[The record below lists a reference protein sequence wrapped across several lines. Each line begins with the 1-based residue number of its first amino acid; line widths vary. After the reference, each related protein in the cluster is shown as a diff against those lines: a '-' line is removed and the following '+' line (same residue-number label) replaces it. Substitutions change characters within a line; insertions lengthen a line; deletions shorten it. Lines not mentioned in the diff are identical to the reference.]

1 MYWEPESPG
10 RMSPLEHALVSWLPH
25 RRWFAGGGRDAH
37 RVEIV
42 SATELVTAGAA
53 RGALVLVE
61 VSYPDGGRELYQV
74 PLGHRTIQ
82 SSDIGPAV
90 IANVPDGVVY
100 DATVDAALM
109 GSLLAMI
116 RGGARS
122 GDTAFTP
129 EPGAWPAGAG
139 PMPGRPLGVEQ
150 SNTSIV
156 FGDKAILKLFR
167 RLAPGVNPELELH
180 RAITGARVPR
190 LLGAVEG
197 SLRGE
202 PVTLGVLHEFA
213 AGSSDGW
220 LMATEAVRNLVSG
233 VDDGTDFVA
242 DIELLGAAVADV
254 HVTLADRLG
263 TSTMDA
269 EVLADVLSARLDR
282 AVAVAPALARD
293 ADRIRAVYRAPAAA
307 GEKIVTQRV
316 HGDLHLG
323 QVLRASDGWLLT
335 DFEGEPAG
343 EDRMAAHSPL
353 RDVAGMLRSFD
364 YAAGQVGDAWSR
376 YQLERWLAQVRLAF
390 SAGYGRESGVDLA
403 RSRCVLTAYELDKAV
418 YEVAYETR
426 NRPSWAHIPLRA
438 VAAILGG

>member
-1 MYWEPESPG
+1 
-10 RMSPLEHALVSWLPH
+10 MSPLEHALVSWLPR
-25 RRWFAGGGRDAH
+25 RRWFAGGGRDPH

-42 SATELVTAGAA
+42 SATELATTGAA

-61 VSYPDGGRELYQV
+61 VSYPDGATELYQV
-74 PLGHRTIQ
+74 PLGHRTTEG
-82 SSDIGPAV
+82 SDIGPAV
-90 IANVPDGVVY
+90 IAHMPDGVVY
-100 DATVDAALM
+100 DATVDASLM
-109 GSLLAMI
+109 GALLAMI
-116 RGGARS
+116 GGRATS
-122 GDTAFTP
+122 GDTAFSP
-129 EPGAWPAGAG
+129 EPGSWIVGAV

-180 RAITGARVPR
+180 RAIAGARAPR
-190 LLGAVEG
+190 LLGAIEG
-197 SLRGE
+197 SLRGQ

-213 AGSSDGW
+213 AGSRDGW
-220 LMATEAVRNLVSG
+220 QLATEAVGQLVSG
-233 VDDGTDFVA
+233 VDGDPAFAA
-242 DIELLGAAVADV
+242 DVELLGAAVADV
-254 HVTLADRLG
+254 HVALADRLG

-269 EVLADVLSARLDR
+269 ELLAEVLSARLDR
-282 AVAVAPALARD
+282 AIAAAPALARD
-293 ADRIRAVYRAPAAA
+293 ADRIRAVYQAPAAA

-323 QVLRASDGWLLT
+323 QVLRAHDGWLLT
-335 DFEGEPAG
+335 DFEGEPAA
-343 EDRMAAHSPL
+343 EDRLATHSPL

-364 YAAGQVGDAWSR
+364 YAASQVGDAWSR
-376 YQLERWLAQVRLAF
+376 YQLERWLTRMRAAF
-390 SAGYGRESGVDLA
+390 AAGYGRESGVDLA
-403 RSRCVLTAYELDKAV
+403 RSRPVLTAYELDKAV

>member
-1 MYWEPESPG
+1 MHWEPESPG
-10 RMSPLEHALVSWLPH
+10 RMSPLEHALVSWLPR
-25 RRWFAGGGRDAH
+25 RRWFAGGGRDPH

-42 SATELVTAGAA
+42 SATELATAGAA

-61 VSYPDGGRELYQV
+61 VSYPDGETELYQV
-74 PLGHRTIQ
+74 PLGHRTTEG
-82 SSDIGPAV
+82 SDIGPAV
-90 IANVPDGVVY
+90 IAHMPDGVVY
-100 DATVDAALM
+100 DATVDASLM
-109 GSLLAMI
+109 GALLAMI
-116 RGGARS
+116 GAGATA
-122 GDTAFTP
+122 GDTAFSP
-129 EPGAWPAGAG
+129 EPGSWVVGAV

-180 RAITGARVPR
+180 RAIAGARVPR
-190 LLGAVEG
+190 LLGAIEG

-220 LMATEAVRNLVSG
+220 LMATEAVGNLVSG
-233 VDDGTDFVA
+233 VDDDSAFVA
-242 DIELLGAAVADV
+242 DVELLGAAVADV
-254 HVTLADRLG
+254 HVALADRLG

-269 EVLADVLSARLDR
+269 EVLADVWSARLDR
-282 AVAVAPALARD
+282 AISVAPALARD
-293 ADRIRAVYRAPAAA
+293 AERIRAVYRAPAAA

-323 QVLRASDGWLLT
+323 QVLRARDGWLLT
-335 DFEGEPAG
+335 DFEGEPAAG
-343 EDRMAAHSPL
+343 DRLATHSPL

-364 YAAGQVGDAWSR
+364 YAASQAGDAWSR
-376 YQLERWLAQVRLAF
+376 YQLERWLARVRAAF
-390 SAGYGRESGVDLA
+390 AAGYGREAGVDLA

-438 VAAILGG
+438 VAAVLGG

>member
-1 MYWEPESPG
+1 VHWEPEPPG
-10 RMSPLEHALVSWLPH
+10 RMSPLEHALVSWLPR
-25 RRWFAGGGRDAH
+25 RRWFAGGGRDPH

-42 SATELVTAGAA
+42 AATELATAGAA
-53 RGALVLVE
+53 RGALVVVE
-61 VSYPDGGRELYQV
+61 VSYPDGDTELYQV
-74 PLGHRTIQ
+74 PLGHRTTEG
-82 SSDIGPAV
+82 SDIGPAV
-90 IANVPDGVVY
+90 ITHVPDGVVY
-100 DATVDAALM
+100 DATVDASLM
-109 GSLLAMI
+109 GVLLSMI
-116 RGGARS
+116 GAGATS
-122 GDTAFTP
+122 GETTFTP
-129 EPGAWPAGAG
+129 EPGSWIAGVA

-190 LLGAVEG
+190 LLGAIEG

-202 PVTLGVLHEFA
+202 PLTLGVLHEFA
-213 AGSSDGW
+213 AGSRDGW
-220 LMATEAVRNLVSG
+220 QLATDAVRNLVSD
-233 VDDGTDFVA
+233 VDSEATFLA
-242 DIELLGAAVADV
+242 DVELLGAAVADV

-269 EVLADVLSARLDR
+269 EMLADVWSARLDR
-282 AVAVAPALARD
+282 AIAAAPALARD

-323 QVLRASDGWLLT
+323 QVLRAGDGWLLT

-343 EDRMAAHSPL
+343 ADRQATHSPL

-364 YAAGQVGDAWSR
+364 YAASQVGDVWSR
-376 YQLERWLAQVRLAF
+376 YQLERWLGRARQAF
-390 SAGYGRESGVDLA
+390 CTGYGRESGVDLA